1 MIPAANIFISTHLIL
16 LHPLRPSPAL
26 CLDVEWLVLNVIL
39 ENFPQVIIIVISL
52 HISGLLHRV
61 FCLNCMAILYWK
73 EINILLYCSIIYY
86 YIYYFAYPKKVS
98 ESGFHLGIYPPLHV
112 MLLIGEGS
120 LDENIFNLLEVFF
133 ILVKSILECSGTRKG
148 HPSVRH
154 LNLHFGRKGHNE
166 QWLILFIFRSTL
178 EHVDCHLIYR
188 CYCPL
193 SLHQGYPMK
202 FVMSRG

>member
-1 MIPAANIFISTHLIL
+1 M

-39 ENFPQVIIIVISL
+39 EDFPQVIVIVISL
-52 HISGLLHRV
+52 HISGLLHCV
-61 FCLNCMAILYWK
+61 FYSLNCREVLAILYWK
-73 EINILLYCSIIYY
+73 EINILLNHS
-86 YIYYFAYPKKVS
+86 
-98 ESGFHLGIYPPLHV
+98 IYPPLHV

-193 SLHQGYPMK
+193 SL
-202 FVMSRG
+202 